1 MAQRKAIKIN
11 LGISQDLESQ
21 LEKAEM
27 QFKEISSV
35 ISDIEQLQ
43 NQLSTKRKA
52 SSESLKNCR
61 DLKSKLEVQ
70 VKELGLSISEVPILS
85 KANQIIKRLGDL
97 NNYAASLLNR

>member
-1 MAQRKAIKIN
+1 MSRKKAIKIN

-27 QFKEISSV
+27 QFKEVSSV
-35 ISDIEQLQ
+35 ISNIEQLE
-43 NQLSTKRKA
+43 NQLSTKRKT
-52 SSESLKNCR
+52 SSETLKNCM

-70 VKELGLSISEVPILS
+70 VKELGLNISDMPILS

-97 NNYAASLLNR
+97 NKYAASLLNR